1 MGSIP
6 WMRIQLEGGPGFG
19 MQLCG
24 LFLVLMLVF
33 TKPSVLFSFIEI
45 LLLFISAQVFAN
57 VHT

>member
-1 MGSIP
+1 
-6 WMRIQLEGGPGFG
+6 MRIQLEGGPGFG

-33 TKPSVLFSFIEI
+33 KKPSVLFSFVEI
-45 LLLFISAQVFAN
+45 LLLFIPAQVFAN